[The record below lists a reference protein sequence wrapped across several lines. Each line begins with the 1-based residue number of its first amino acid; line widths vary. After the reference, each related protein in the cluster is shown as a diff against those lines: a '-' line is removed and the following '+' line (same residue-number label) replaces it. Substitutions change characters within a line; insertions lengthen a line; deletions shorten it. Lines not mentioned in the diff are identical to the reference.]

1 MLEEACQAACPTGVS
16 KAMVMYNYPGMMSNF
31 LFLFLI
37 TPLEWDGHPM
47 WARHAPRCGF
57 RSAGVDVVMWL
68 QGLLCNRTY
77 SDRYT
82 QLASEHAGVFVNYST
97 VSLYL
102 FSVL

>member
-1 MLEEACQAACPTGVS
+1 MLEEACQAACLTGVS

-47 WARHAPRCGF
+47 WARWF

-82 QLASEHAGVFVNYST
+82 QLACEHAGVFVNSST